1 MPIGCKAIFVA
12 TSIGKTPTNGILDM
26 LSSSSRKSVL
36 TELKSVILLKDQTER
51 NFDTYDHLR
60 ETGKSFSREE
70 LSSIMASNTA
80 GSICNLQFTSG
91 TTGAPKAA
99 MLTHLSVFQNTC

>member
-1 MPIGCKAIFVA
+1 MA

-26 LSSSSRKSVL
+26 LSSSSRKPVL
-36 TELKSVILLKDQTER
+36 TELKSVILLKDQAGR

-60 ETGKSFSREE
+60 EAGKRISKEE
-70 LSSIMASNTA
+70 LSSVMASNTA

-91 TTGAPKAA
+91 TTGTPKAA
-99 MLTHLSVFQNTC
+99 MLTHL